1 MRFPRREVPEH
12 KRLILNDSQRKNEV
26 VEPRKSM
33 NCGRDSK
40 QLHLYNMPCHQA
52 IKPFWIR
59 SAARH
64 GVSRRSSSGQGGG
77 VYSEEQTPTEILT
90 GTKIRCVIADDH
102 ALVRQGIR
110 RLLQDEPDVEVVG
123 EAGDAAEALKRATE
137 LRPDILLLDVGMPG
151 FSSFEA
157 ARIIQQDLPETRIVF
172 LTMHE
177 DQDYVMQGLQAGAS
191 GYLLKDTPAA
201 KLISVLRD
209 VHQGGKFVSPEVLGG
224 LLENGKLGQP
234 NARPA
239 KSGLTPRE
247 REVMKLL
254 AEGNT
259 VRKIAGMLGL
269 SLKTIEAHKFNLMRK
284 LDIHNKAE
292 LVHCAIRRKI
302 VKVPA
307 GF

>member
-1 MRFPRREVPEH
+1 MFLDEH
-12 KRLILNDSQRKNEV
+12 
-26 VEPRKSM
+26 
-33 NCGRDSK
+33 
-40 QLHLYNMPCHQA
+40 A
-52 IKPFWIR
+52 
-59 SAARH
+59 
-64 GVSRRSSSGQGGG
+64 
-77 VYSEEQTPTEILT
+77 TTEIT
-90 GTKIRCVIADDH
+90 AGSRIRCVIADDH
-102 ALVRQGIR
+102 ALVRQGIK
-110 RLLQDEPDVEVVG
+110 RLLQDETDVEVVG
-123 EAGDAAEALKRATE
+123 EAGDAAEALTRVME
-137 LRPDILLLDVGMPG
+137 LRPDIVLMDVGMPG

-157 ARIIQQDLPETRIVF
+157 ARIIQRDLPGTRVVF

-201 KLISVLRD
+201 KLVSVLRD

-224 LLENGKLGQP
+224 LLDTGKLGQTGLRAP
-234 NARPA
+234 
-239 KSGLTPRE
+239 KSSLTPRE
-247 REVMKLL
+247 QEVMKLL

-269 SLKTIEAHKFNLMRK
+269 SLKTVEAHKFNLMRK

-307 GF
+307 GY

>member
-1 MRFPRREVPEH
+1 MYLDE
-12 KRLILNDSQRKNEV
+12 
-26 VEPRKSM
+26 
-33 NCGRDSK
+33 
-40 QLHLYNMPCHQA
+40 QA
-52 IKPFWIR
+52 TSEIKTG
-59 SAARH
+59 AR
-64 GVSRRSSSGQGGG
+64 
-77 VYSEEQTPTEILT
+77 
-90 GTKIRCVIADDH
+90 IRCVIADDH

-110 RLLQDEPDVEVVG
+110 RLLQDESDVEVIG
-123 EAGDAAEALKRATE
+123 EAGDAAEALKSVME
-137 LRPDILLLDVGMPG
+137 LRPDILLMDVGMPG

-157 ARIIQQDLPETRIVF
+157 ARIIQRDLPATRVVF

-201 KLISVLRD
+201 KLISVLRE

-224 LLENGKLGQP
+224 LIDNGKLGQTP
-234 NARPA
+234 LRPA
-239 KSGLTPRE
+239 KSSLTPRE
-247 REVMKLL
+247 QEVMKLL

>member
-1 MRFPRREVPEH
+1 VFLDEH
-12 KRLILNDSQRKNEV
+12 
-26 VEPRKSM
+26 
-33 NCGRDSK
+33 
-40 QLHLYNMPCHQA
+40 A
-52 IKPFWIR
+52 
-59 SAARH
+59 
-64 GVSRRSSSGQGGG
+64 
-77 VYSEEQTPTEILT
+77 TTEIT
-90 GTKIRCVIADDH
+90 AGSRIRCVIADDH

-110 RLLQDEPDVEVVG
+110 RLLQDETDVEVVG
-123 EAGDAAEALKRATE
+123 EAGDAAEALTRVME
-137 LRPDILLLDVGMPG
+137 LRPDIVLMDVGMPG

-157 ARIIQQDLPETRIVF
+157 ARIIQRDLPGTRVVF

-201 KLISVLRD
+201 KLVSVLRD

-224 LLENGKLGQP
+224 LLDTGKLGQTGLRAP
-234 NARPA
+234 
-239 KSGLTPRE
+239 KSSLTPRE
-247 REVMKLL
+247 QEVMKLL

-269 SLKTIEAHKFNLMRK
+269 SLKTVEAHKFNLMRK

-307 GF
+307 GY